1 MATINWFPGHMK
13 KTKRE
18 IVENL
23 KLVDAVIEIRDAR
36 IPRSSANPDIDKI
49 CAGKPRVILL
59 NKSDLSESS
68 VTKAWVKELSNENV
82 RVLEVNCLRGQ
93 GLQQIK
99 PALLD
104 LLKEK
109 HERAKAKGLVK
120 FMMRV
125 MVVGI
130 PNCGKS
136 TFIKKFMDLLVIP
149 NIENVYQA
157 ERTRDELPQSAG
169 GRTIMTTE
177 PKFIPNEAVEI
188 SLGDNAHLK
197 VRMIDCV
204 GYIVD
209 SSLGYVEDNEP
220 RMVTTP
226 WFDHPIAFNEAAEIG
241 TKKVICE
248 HSTIGLVVTTDGT
261 ITEIDRNDYVD
272 AENRV
277 INELK
282 AINKPFIVLLNSVAP
297 NSQSAQNLKAELE
310 AKHGVPV
317 VAVNCEELNAADIHN
332 IIETVL
338 FEFPLKEINIK
349 IPDWIEELDSEHWLK
364 KEIYGAII
372 EKIEDVNRIRDVR
385 ALSDGMGEC
394 GFVQRSYIEGMDLG
408 DGTVKLCMELP
419 QELFYR
425 VLGEM
430 SGFEIDGEHQ
440 LMTLMSEL
448 AQMKAQ
454 YDKVSFALHEVMEKG
469 YGIVSP
475 STEELTLDEPK
486 IVKQGGRFGVKL
498 KASAPSIHMI
508 RADIETE
515 VSPIVGTEK
524 QSEELVHYLLSEFE
538 TDPTKIWQS
547 NIFGK
552 SLYELVNEGLH
563 NKLSRMPESARMK
576 LKETLQRI
584 INDGSNGLICIIL

>member
-1 MATINWFPGHMK
+1 MEEYNIYSDIAQ
-13 KTKRE
+13 
-18 IVENL
+18 
-23 KLVDAVIEIRDAR
+23 
-36 IPRSSANPDIDKI
+36 RS
-49 CAGKPRVILL
+49 
-59 NKSDLSESS
+59 
-68 VTKAWVKELSNENV
+68 
-82 RVLEVNCLRGQ
+82 Q
-93 GLQQIK
+93 GDVYI
-99 PALLD
+99 
-104 LLKEK
+104 
-109 HERAKAKGLVK
+109 G
-120 FMMRV
+120 
-125 MVVGI
+125 VVG
-130 PNCGKS
+130 PVRTGKS

-157 ERTRDELPQSAG
+157 ERAKDELPQSAG

-209 SSLGYVEDNEP
+209 SSLGYAEENEP
-220 RMVTTP
+220 RMVSTP
-226 WFDHPIAFNEAAEIG
+226 WFDHPVPFNEAAEIG
-241 TKKVICE
+241 TKKVITE
-248 HSTIGLVVTTDGT
+248 HSTIGLVVTTDGS
-261 ITEIDRNDYVD
+261 ITEIERDDYVN

-282 AINKPFIVLLNSVAP
+282 AINKPFIVLLNCVNP
-297 NSQSAQNLKAELE
+297 QSQEAQNLRTELWK
-310 AKHGVPV
+310 KHGVPV
-317 VAVNCEELNAADIHN
+317 VAVNCAELDASDIHE

-338 FEFPLKEINIK
+338 FEFPLKEINIQ
-349 IPDWIEELDSEHWLK
+349 IPGWINELSGEHWLK
-364 KEIYGAII
+364 KDIYGAVMENI
-372 EKIEDVNRIRDVR
+372 ENVSRIRDVR
-385 ALSDGMGEC
+385 RLADGIGEC
-394 GFVQRSYIEGMDLG
+394 GFVERSFIEGMDLG
-408 DGTVKLCMELP
+408 DGTVKMCISIP
-419 QELFYR
+419 QTLFYR
-425 VLGEM
+425 ILGEM

-440 LMTLMSEL
+440 LMTLIEEL
-448 AQMKAQ
+448 AKMKAE

-475 STEELTLDEPK
+475 STEEMSLAEPK
-486 IVKQGGRFGVKL
+486 IVKQGGKFGVKL

-538 TDPTKIWQS
+538 SDPAKIWQS

>member
-1 MATINWFPGHMK
+1 M
-13 KTKRE
+13 
-18 IVENL
+18 
-23 KLVDAVIEIRDAR
+23 
-36 IPRSSANPDIDKI
+36 
-49 CAGKPRVILL
+49 
-59 NKSDLSESS
+59 
-68 VTKAWVKELSNENV
+68 
-82 RVLEVNCLRGQ
+82 
-93 GLQQIK
+93 
-99 PALLD
+99 
-104 LLKEK
+104 
-109 HERAKAKGLVK
+109 
-120 FMMRV
+120 
-125 MVVGI
+125 
-130 PNCGKS
+130 
-136 TFIKKFMDLLVIP
+136 
-149 NIENVYQA
+149 YQA
-157 ERTRDELPQSAG
+157 ERTRDELPQSAA

-209 SSLGYVEDNEP
+209 NSLGYVEDDEP

-226 WFDHPIAFNEAAEIG
+226 WFDRPIAFNEAAEIG
-241 TKKVICE
+241 TKKVITE

-261 ITEIDRNDYVD
+261 ITEIEREDYVE

-282 AINKPFIVLLNSVAP
+282 AINKPFIVLLNSVNP
-297 NSQSAQNLKAELE
+297 SSQQAQNLRAELE
-310 AKHGVPV
+310 NKHGVPV
-317 VAVNCEELNAADIHN
+317 VAVNCEEFDARDIHD

-338 FEFPLKEINIK
+338 FEFPLKEINIQ
-349 IPDWIEELDSEHWLK
+349 IPEWIEELGSDHWLK
-364 KEIYGAII
+364 QDIYGAVI
-372 EKIEDVNRIRDVR
+372 EKIENINRIRDVR
-385 ALSDGMGEC
+385 KLSDEIGEC
-394 GFVQRSYIEGMDLG
+394 GFVKRSYIEGMDLG

-419 QELFYR
+419 QELFYK

-440 LMTLMSEL
+440 LMTLMASLAKMKSE
-448 AQMKAQ
+448 
-454 YDKVSFALHEVMEKG
+454 YDKVSFALHEVMENG

-475 STEELTLDEPK
+475 STDELSLAEPK
-486 IVKQGGRFGVKL
+486 IVKQGGKFGVKL

-538 TDPTKIWQS
+538 SDPTKIWQS